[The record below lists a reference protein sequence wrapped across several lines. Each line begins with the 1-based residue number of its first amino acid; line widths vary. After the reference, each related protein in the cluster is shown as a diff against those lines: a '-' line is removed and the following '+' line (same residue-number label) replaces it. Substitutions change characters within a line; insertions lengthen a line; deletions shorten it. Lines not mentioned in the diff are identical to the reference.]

1 MTHRPTSFAFMRRAE
16 PGIAASKG
24 PRLGTWLR
32 ALFACLIAC
41 GLALGLTAPAMAQGL
56 GAKKQKQT
64 DLGTILAP
72 PKVELDPADAAS
84 GRRDDLRQ
92 REQSRHGEGQCRD
105 LLRQLHAARR
115 PGDLRPQRQHPR
127 CAGQRA
133 HQGPRR
139 RDHHL
144 EPDDADRRLPR
155 RVHRRVARGDQGR
168 HAHRGAD
175 RLTRGGQR
183 HGVPERLVHAVQTL
197 RRQSRRGADVAH
209 PRAEDHSPQGRGDDH
224 LSQRFL

>member
-1 MTHRPTSFAFMRRAE
+1 MR
-16 PGIAASKG
+16 G
-24 PRLGTWLR
+24 
-32 ALFACLIAC
+32 LFACIVAC
-41 GLALGLTAPAMAQGL
+41 CLALGATAPVVAQGV
-56 GAKKQKQT
+56 GVKKQKQT
-64 DLGTILAP
+64 DLGTILKP
-72 PKVELDPADAAS
+72 PKVDFDPAHAAS

-115 PGDLRPQRQHPR
+115 SGDLRPQRQYARGP
-127 CAGQRA
+127 GQRA
-133 HQGPRR
+133 HQGSGR

-155 RVHRRVARGDQGR
+155 RVHRCVARGDQGR

-175 RLTRGGQR
+175 RLTRGRQR

-197 RRQSRRGADVAH
+197 RRQSRQGADLAH

>member
-72 PKVELDPADAAS
+72 PKVDSTQPMLLQADEMIYDNENNRVTAKGNVEIYYGNYTLLADQVIYDRNANTLAAQGNVRIKDLTATPATA
-84 GRRDDLRQ
+84 Q
-92 REQSRHGEGQCRD
+92 
-105 LLRQLHAARR
+105 
-115 PGDLRPQRQHPR
+115 
-127 CAGQRA
+127 
-133 HQGPRR
+133 
-139 RDHHL
+139 
-144 EPDDADRRLPR
+144 
-155 RVHRRVARGDQGR
+155 
-168 HAHRGAD
+168 
-175 RLTRGGQR
+175 
-183 HGVPERLVHAVQTL
+183 
-197 RRQSRRGADVAH
+197 VAH
-209 PRAEDHSPQGRGDDH
+209 GALPASIQTSAALPPPRSRM
-224 LSQRFL
+224 SFQR